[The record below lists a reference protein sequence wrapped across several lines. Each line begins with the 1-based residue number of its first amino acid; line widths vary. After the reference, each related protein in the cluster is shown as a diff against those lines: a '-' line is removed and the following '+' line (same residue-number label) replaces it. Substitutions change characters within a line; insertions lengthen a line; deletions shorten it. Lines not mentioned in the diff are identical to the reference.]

1 MSTRR
6 KPLSLSLIAAILL
19 AACQSSALSQ
29 GQVARL
35 RTTNEAVQQEITQ
48 ALKEMTGTAQLWI
61 DARQLTESSTLTL
74 ERVRSKDPNGV
85 IMQGADRE
93 LPEKFQLSWA
103 GGQCVIVQLKT
114 GKSRVLKQADCQPV
128 PS

>member
-6 KPLSLSLIAAILL
+6 KPLSLSLIAAVLL

-48 ALKEMTGTAQLWI
+48 ALKEMTGTSQLWI

-93 LPEKFQLSWA
+93 LPERFQLRWA
-103 GGQCVIVQLKT
+103 SGQCVLVQLSS
-114 GKSRVLKQADCQPV
+114 GKSRVLKQADCQIFP
-128 PS
+128 